1 VTQIE
6 GTEMGNGQTERILDF
21 IHRCLFRVLIGM
33 ASVMLIIGFMQVFWR
48 YVLQASLSW
57 SEELLRYMYVWVIFL
72 GVSLGIRKRIHVAIE
87 AFITFLEGRVRYT
100 FVMFVHL
107 LTVVFFVLVVVI
119 GIRFTIHNL
128 GQTSPAIQLPMSLVY
143 IAIPLGG
150 CLALLFAI
158 EEWVKAAKAG
168 GNP

>member
-1 VTQIE
+1 
-6 GTEMGNGQTERILDF
+6 MGNGQAKGILDF
-21 IHRCLFRVLIGM
+21 IHRCLFWVLIVM

-57 SEELLRYMYVWVIFL
+57 SEELLRYMHVWVIFL

-100 FVMFVHL
+100 LVMFVHL

-119 GIRFTIHNL
+119 GIRFTLHNL
-128 GQTSPAIQLPMSLVY
+128 GQISPAIQLPMSLVY
-143 IAIPLGG
+143 LAIPLGG
-150 CLALLFAI
+150 CFALIFAI